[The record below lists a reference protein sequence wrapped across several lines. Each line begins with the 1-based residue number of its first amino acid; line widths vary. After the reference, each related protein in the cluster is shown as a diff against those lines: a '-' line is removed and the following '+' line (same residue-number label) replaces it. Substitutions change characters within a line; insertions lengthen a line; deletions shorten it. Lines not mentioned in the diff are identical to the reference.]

1 MGKRAGQRGC
11 RDGTIGESQRR
22 TRGKGERGEK
32 RGERDVEIKGER
44 EEVKRKR
51 ERGRREGGE
60 GEGSREGLGGK
71 KGMRRQVQYR
81 EKDGREL

>member
-11 RDGTIGESQRR
+11 RGGTIGESQRR

-32 RGERDVEIKGER
+32 RDERDVEIKGER

-60 GEGSREGLGGK
+60 GEGRREGLGGK